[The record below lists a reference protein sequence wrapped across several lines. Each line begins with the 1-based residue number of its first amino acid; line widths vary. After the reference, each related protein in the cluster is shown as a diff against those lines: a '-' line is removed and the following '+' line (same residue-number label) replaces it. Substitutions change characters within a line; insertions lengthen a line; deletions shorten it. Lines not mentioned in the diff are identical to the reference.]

1 MAETFSNP
9 LFSGVWVQLHP
20 AASQPFVVL
29 LWAVCYL
36 GTCSTAVWSGE
47 QAVLGLL
54 CPLTASQILPVHP
67 FASRSWRCRVGSQGN
82 DSKGEF
88 PHRSY
93 FCGRTTSQ
101 HYPGLLCSCQAEFE
115 CSRAEGCR
123 AAWRNENRCFL
134 LLC

>member
-1 MAETFSNP
+1 MAEAFSKA
-9 LFSGVWVQLHP
+9 FSEVRVQFQP
-20 AASQPFVVL
+20 AASQTFIVL

-54 CPLTASQILPVHP
+54 RPLTASQIIPARP
-67 FASRSWRCRVGSQGN
+67 FVSRSWRCRVGSQGN
-82 DSKGEF
+82 DSRGEF

-93 FCGRTTSQ
+93 FSGRTTSQ
-101 HYPGLLCSCQAEFE
+101 RYPGLLCPCQAEFE
-115 CSRAEGCR
+115 RSRAEGCR
-123 AAWRNENRCFL
+123 AVWRNENRCFL